1 MYNQTKPI
9 NRERKMNLEHDEDLK
24 QDEELYALK
33 KYVHVKKVDKKNIF
47 KNLAEYTKERV
58 NKRHSGY
65 FDFLVYEKEIR
76 EKLQEGFTVQS
87 VWYCLKKDGFI
98 DCSLKTFQRYLNIK
112 NEKPKKIKQTI
123 QEDTSTEKIED
134 QKPEEIETE
143 VEAKASQNQTQ
154 QIEKNT
160 GQLTQQIEK
169 VTENKLAS
177 EEKQTTQ
184 TVEPEKAKEQT
195 SFENREFGK
204 LPEGK
209 VWKDLTDDEKDIIRK
224 EREELRAE
232 ETRKR
237 LAENI
242 EANRKMREEAERNKF
257 RHDPDAK
264 PPGYWENRES

>member
-1 MYNQTKPI
+1 MYNQTKLI
-9 NRERKMNLEHDEDLK
+9 NRERKMNLEQDEDLK

-154 QIEKNT
+154 QE
-160 GQLTQQIEK
+160 QE
-169 VTENKLAS
+169 
-177 EEKQTTQ
+177 TTQ
-184 TVEPEKAKEQT
+184 TVEPEKSDALKRIEEHRQRVQAQRAAEATAETKTEQQIET
-195 SFENREFGK
+195 NAQQDTQETEEREFGK
-204 LPEGK
+204 LPKGK
-209 VWKDLTDDEKDIIRK
+209 VWSELSEELKETIRSERRQLDAE
-224 EREELRAE
+224 EREK
-232 ETRKR
+232 RKQQQ
-237 LAENI
+237 I
-242 EANRKMREEAERNKF
+242 EAAVAEREASKLHHN
-257 RHDPDAK
+257 P
-264 PPGYWENRES
+264 NT